1 MSSIIFIEN
10 DFVSFR
16 KAWIRISHLVVVEFS
31 LVEKHS
37 NLTVEEQQTELFEAS
52 LMSLRFENSSSV
64 ENNCG
69 TNESW
74 TLQSILYIWL
84 VIQCF
89 LLKVGVMKLGQ
100 ASRLK
105 HQVTYLVIGKSVIYV
120 IDRVGPLRG
129 SEFKCYSISDF
140 SNAGSGAKRFYALRG
155 KLYRIISV
163 YRGK

>member
-1 MSSIIFIEN
+1 MSSVIFIEK

-16 KAWIRISHLVVVEFS
+16 KARILLPHLVAAELS

-37 NLTVEEQQTELFEAS
+37 KLTVEKLQTAPFEAS

-64 ENNCG
+64 ENSCG

-89 LLKVGVMKLGQ
+89 LLKVGVQKLGQ
-100 ASRLK
+100 ASWLK
-105 HQVTYLVIGKSVIYV
+105 HQVTYLVLRQSVIYV
-120 IDRVGPLRG
+120 IDWGLCGAVRAN
-129 SEFKCYSISDF
+129 CYSISDF
-140 SNAGSGAKRFYALRG
+140 AKAGAGAKRFYALRG
-155 KLYRIISV
+155 KLDRIKSV
-163 YRGK
+163 YGGK